1 MKTYNAAALALNPPR
16 PTLDWSRVSHFS
28 FLEEFTLLNDT
39 RNNIRDKPWG
49 QPLIRETMRTARRI
63 KRAMEE
69 LESVQREARRIHTSI
84 VDEDAHFSR
93 VLADLS
99 ARGDILHGAVAEFC
113 KRRRANNAHILS
125 YLRRLYALEGYGGD
139 PTPGKYSG
147 SPRERWTPRL
157 QTAMPTMSTPN
168 PFQASTPGPS
178 IEDLTRSEESAVEL
192 EDEDEELDV
201 DEDADG
207 GVSLLVDHLS
217 NIAVVM

>member
-1 MKTYNAAALALNPPR
+1 
-16 PTLDWSRVSHFS
+16 
-28 FLEEFTLLNDT
+28 
-39 RNNIRDKPWG
+39 
-49 QPLIRETMRTARRI
+49 MRTARRI